1 MSEVEIRDVQKLLML
16 KASSGSKHLWL
27 GKLSEVPRLAQIL
40 LSELYSEKWPR
51 PFDAEFLEYSLFT
64 YLLRNQPFPWK
75 PKHCSCLVVFSTMMI
90 VLTMHLFMSKRFSL
104 IHSFC
109 TSTMRGTRLYI
120 RSISSNNR
128 SSALVILQ
136 EVRLASSFDSLI

>member
-1 MSEVEIRDVQKLLML
+1 MSEVGIRDVQKLLML

-27 GKLSEVPRLAQIL
+27 GKLSEVPRLAQNL

-51 PFDAEFLEYSLFT
+51 PFDAEFLEYSTFT

-75 PKHCSCLVVFSTMMI
+75 PKHCSCLVFSTMMI

-104 IHSFC
+104 IRSFC
-109 TSTMRGTRLYI
+109 TSTMRGIRLYI

-136 EVRLASSFDSLI
+136 EVRLASSFDLLS